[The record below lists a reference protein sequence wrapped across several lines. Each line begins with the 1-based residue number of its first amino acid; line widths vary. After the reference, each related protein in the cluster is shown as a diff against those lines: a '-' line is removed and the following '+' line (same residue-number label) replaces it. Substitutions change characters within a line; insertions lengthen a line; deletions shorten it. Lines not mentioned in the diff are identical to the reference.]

1 MDPVS
6 VVGLAASALQ
16 VLDLAFSLLW
26 SIKSTASNFSF
37 FVRLYGAAGVILWCF
52 GSRDV
57 WYIQLQVLYST
68 SDADA
73 TNFKKSVQEES
84 NIIAVAVSKSWKTYP
99 KHIS

>member
-1 MDPVS
+1 MEAIGAVTLVGS
-6 VVGLAASALQ
+6 VIQFV
-16 VLDLAFSLLW
+16 DLAFSIVRSL
-26 SIKSTASNFSF
+26 KSTASTFKF
-37 FVRLYGAAGVILWCF
+37 FVTFYGPAGVMLWCF

-57 WYIQLQVLYST
+57 WYMQMQVLYST

-84 NIIAVAVSKSWKTYP
+84 NIIAVAVSKLWKTYP